1 MKKYLCKC
9 KTDFI
14 NRKCIMTEEKST
26 VFCNKEQK
34 LIDLK
39 QGKSVIVFEMGGIND
54 KLHR

>member
-39 QGKSVIVFEMGGIND
+39 QGKSVIVFEMGV
-54 KLHR
+54 